1 MKKFLVFSICAALF
15 SLVSCVKDNGDNGG
29 VVVVTP
35 ETISAKWLVE
45 GESNYESF
53 EFTQS
58 GNYIVIEQGF
68 RSTSGGVHF
77 GTYDIDGNVLKMH
90 GFGELTADDLKSG
103 SFNFTLKLDS
113 DTKTVLLM
121 AIKQPEM
128 ANTTKTDLLC
138 RTWVTVNE
146 TIPELDEGY
155 DYIEK
160 DIVVLFSKS
169 GSYLVYNEADLE
181 ETGGVGL
188 SQWKWS
194 DSSETGFLYT
204 WNWDNWDPEYGGYIE
219 IYQLKGEKLVAIE
232 RMPDEPKD
240 EVSVFKAV
248 KN

>member
-68 RSTSGGVHF
+68 RFTSGGVHF

-169 GSYLVYNEADLE
+169 GCIMRRILKKREALDCLNGSGATVVKQDFFIHGTGIIGIRNMAVTLKYTSSREKNWLLSKGCRMNPRTKSVY
-181 ETGGVGL
+181 
-188 SQWKWS
+188 SK
-194 DSSETGFLYT
+194 
-204 WNWDNWDPEYGGYIE
+204 
-219 IYQLKGEKLVAIE
+219 
-232 RMPDEPKD
+232 R
-240 EVSVFKAV
+240 
-248 KN
+248 